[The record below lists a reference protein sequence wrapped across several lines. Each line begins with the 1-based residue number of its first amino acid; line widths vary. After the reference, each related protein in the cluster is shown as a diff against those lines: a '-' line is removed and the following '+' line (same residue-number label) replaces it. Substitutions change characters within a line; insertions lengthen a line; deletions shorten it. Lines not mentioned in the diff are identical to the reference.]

1 VTAIGRPAPAIRTLP
16 AGWARGA
23 FRLAA
28 ILPWT
33 AACWLGWVISGAGQA
48 GATRREAMVRR
59 WARGILGILHVEV
72 ETTGTPPARPFL
84 LVANHLS
91 YVDVVVLMTL
101 VDAVFVAKREVR
113 RWPLFGPLARIVGT
127 IFIDRESMRDVI
139 RVTDAMKRARADGH
153 GVVLFAEGTSSDGT
167 RILPLRPAL
176 LDAAARGEWP
186 VHVASLS
193 YHTAPTDP
201 PANEALCWW
210 GDMTFL
216 PHLAALCRLT
226 RARARVSFTPQ
237 AIMASDRRALATG
250 LHAAMCRSFTPS
262 GHES

>member
-1 VTAIGRPAPAIRTLP
+1 MTAVGRPAPAIGALP
-16 AGWARGA
+16 QGWARGA
-23 FRLAA
+23 LRLAA

-33 AACWLGWVISGAGQA
+33 LGCWLGWVVSGVGRG

-59 WARGILGILHVEV
+59 WARGTLGILHIEV
-72 ETTGTPPARPFL
+72 EPEGVPPTRPFL

-91 YVDVVVLMTL
+91 YLDVVVLMTL

-113 RWPLFGPLARIVGT
+113 RWPLFGPLAHIVGT

-139 RVTDAMKRARADGH
+139 RVSDAMTRARLDGH

-167 RILPLRPAL
+167 SVLPLRPAL

-193 YHTAPTDP
+193 YHTAPADP
-201 PANEALCWW
+201 PASEALCWW
-210 GDMTFL
+210 GDMAFL
-216 PHLAALCRLT
+216 PHLAGVCRLP
-226 RARARVSFTPQ
+226 RARAHVTFTPQ
-237 AIMASDRRALATG
+237 AIMASDRRALAKG
-250 LHAAMCRSFTPS
+250 LHAAICRSFTPS